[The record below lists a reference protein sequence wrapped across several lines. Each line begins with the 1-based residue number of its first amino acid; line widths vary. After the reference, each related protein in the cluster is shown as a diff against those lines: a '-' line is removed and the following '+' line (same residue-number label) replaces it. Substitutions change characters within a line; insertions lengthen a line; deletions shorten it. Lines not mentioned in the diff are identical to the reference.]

1 MFAAQAARRARHMDV
16 ASTRCRRR
24 KGAIFSAT
32 SGFGLRM
39 KPVAILG
46 GTFDPVHNGHL
57 RVAWEAAE
65 ALNAEVRLMP
75 AHVPPH
81 RPAPVASA
89 AQRVDMLRSALVG
102 QSRLALDTRELDR
115 AGASYTVDTLRGM
128 RAEMGNDRPLILLVG
143 ADAFGG
149 LPTWREWHALF
160 DLAHIAMLTR
170 PGRTEPWPAELVAEA
185 APRRARA
192 PSELSES
199 AFGRVLSL
207 PVTPL
212 DISASAVRALLASG
226 REPRWLIP
234 DALLAD
240 PDLLAPYRG

>member
-1 MFAAQAARRARHMDV
+1 
-16 ASTRCRRR
+16 
-24 KGAIFSAT
+24 
-32 SGFGLRM
+32 M
-39 KPVAILG
+39 KPIAILG

-65 ALNAEVRLMP
+65 AFDAEVRLMP

-89 AQRVDMLRSALVG
+89 AHRVRLLEMALRGQPRLV
-102 QSRLALDTRELDR
+102 LDTRELDR
-115 AGASYTVDTLRGM
+115 AGASYTVDTLRGL
-128 RAEMGNDRPLILLVG
+128 RAEVGKDQPLILLVG

-170 PGRTEPWPAELVAEA
+170 PGRTEPWSAELAAEA
-185 APRRARA
+185 VPRRVRSAA
-192 PSELSES
+192 ELRES
-199 AFGRVLSL
+199 AHGKVLSL

-234 DALLAD
+234 EAFLAD
-240 PDLLAPYRG
+240 AAILDAYRKRSR

>member
-1 MFAAQAARRARHMDV
+1 MSSASAAA
-16 ASTRCRRR
+16 
-24 KGAIFSAT
+24 G
-32 SGFGLRM
+32 
-39 KPVAILG
+39 KPIAILG

-65 ALNAEVRLMP
+65 ALDAEVRLMP

-89 AQRVDMLRSALVG
+89 ELRVRMLELALRG
-102 QSRLALDTRELDR
+102 QSRLRVDTRELDR
-115 AGASYTVDTLRGM
+115 AGASYTVDTLRGL
-128 RAEMGNDRPLILLVG
+128 RAEVGDEQPLILLVG

-160 DLAHIAMLTR
+160 ELAHIAMLTR
-170 PGRTEPWPAELVAEA
+170 PGRTEPWSAELVAAA
-185 APRRARA
+185 APRRARSPA
-192 PSELSES
+192 QLKQSPC
-199 AFGRVLSL
+199 GMVLSL

-212 DISASAVRALLASG
+212 DISASNVRALLASG

-234 DALLAD
+234 EALLAD
-240 PDLLAPYRG
+240 ADLLAVYRSGGA

>member
-1 MFAAQAARRARHMDV
+1 
-16 ASTRCRRR
+16 
-24 KGAIFSAT
+24 
-32 SGFGLRM
+32 M
-39 KPVAILG
+39 KPIAILG

-65 ALNAEVRLMP
+65 AFDAEVRLMP

-81 RPAPVASA
+81 RSAPVATA
-89 AQRVDMLRSALVG
+89 AQRVRMLETALQG
-102 QSRLALDTRELDR
+102 QSRLVVDTRELDR
-115 AGASYTVDTLRGM
+115 AGASYTVDTLRGL
-128 RAEMGNDRPLILLVG
+128 RAEIGDAQPLILLVG

-170 PGRTEPWPAELVAEA
+170 PGRTEPWSAELAAEA
-185 APRRARA
+185 VPRRALNA
-192 PSELSES
+192 AELRQSS
-199 AFGRVLSL
+199 RGKVLSL

-240 PDLLAPYRG
+240 GAVLDVYRTRNL

>member
-1 MFAAQAARRARHMDV
+1 
-16 ASTRCRRR
+16 
-24 KGAIFSAT
+24 
-32 SGFGLRM
+32 M
-39 KPVAILG
+39 KPIAILG

-65 ALNAEVRLMP
+65 AFDAEVRLMP

-81 RPAPVASA
+81 RAAPVASA
-89 AQRVDMLRSALVG
+89 AQRVRMLETALQG
-102 QSRLALDTRELDR
+102 QSRLVVDTRELDR
-115 AGASYTVDTLRGM
+115 AGASYTVDTLRGL
-128 RAEMGNDRPLILLVG
+128 RAEIGDAQPLILLVG

-149 LPTWREWHALF
+149 LPTWHEWHALF

-170 PGRTEPWPAELVAEA
+170 PGRTEPWSAELAAEA
-185 APRRARA
+185 VPRRALDA
-192 PSELSES
+192 AELRQSS
-199 AFGRVLSL
+199 HGKVLSL

-234 DALLAD
+234 EALLAD
-240 PDLLAPYRG
+240 GAVFDVYRTRNL

>member
-1 MFAAQAARRARHMDV
+1 MSARAPARP
-16 ASTRCRRR
+16 
-24 KGAIFSAT
+24 I
-32 SGFGLRM
+32 
-39 KPVAILG
+39 AILG

-65 ALNAEVRLMP
+65 ALDAEVRLMP

-81 RPAPVASA
+81 RPAPLASA
-89 AQRVDMLRSALVG
+89 AQRVELLRRALAG
-102 QSRLALDTRELDR
+102 QSRLKLDTRELDR

-128 RAEMGNDRPLILLVG
+128 RVEVGAERPLILLVG

-170 PGRTEPWPAELVAEA
+170 PGRTEPWPSELVAEA
-185 APRRARA
+185 APRRVRAAR
-192 PSELSES
+192 ELRES
-199 AFGRVLSL
+199 AHGKVLSL

-240 PDLLAPYRG
+240 PEILQVYRRQ